1 VLTGDRG
8 EDDVGNSGDIVNV
21 DIADDSGENILK
33 YNKILSILI

>member
-21 DIADDSGENILK
+21 DIADDSGE
-33 YNKILSILI
+33 YPKIQQNLSILI